1 MKTIILTLGLL
12 VVVAFCQQS
21 QAQNPVEFKGAAYG
35 DPSRSAGGNAAI
47 MFEEQ
52 YNLKKFGKLEEIIIK
67 WSVAQGVT
75 VAKALIIDLTS
86 DDMDI
91 IWTAD
96 NFSGYEIKYEAI
108 QSKLSKPFVE
118 GHTYKLNLT
127 LSNNTS
133 ASYDFI
139 FGK

>member
-1 MKTIILTLGLL
+1 MKTIMITIGVLL
-12 VVVAFCQQS
+12 IAALSQQS

-52 YNLKKFGKLEEIIIK
+52 YNLKKYSKLEDIIIK
-67 WSVAQGVT
+67 WKVAQGVT
-75 VAKALIIDLTS
+75 VAKALVIDLTS

-96 NFSGYEIKYEAI
+96 NFAGSEIKYEAI
-108 QSKLSKPFVE
+108 KDKLSKPFVE